1 MTTQILLRSPK
12 TPFETT
18 SAEKALSKNL
28 LGHNS
33 GNLVFLE
40 TAYKILDTRDAE
52 ITPDR
57 FAAYKMGADEINERF
72 DVYVIPLANAFRPTF
87 VASLERLTK
96 VLEGLKIPVV
106 VLGAGLQSPLP
117 YAAGEE
123 RPFDDGVKAFARAV
137 LDRSASIG
145 VRGEYTQDYLQRLG
159 FRDVEVIGCPSMY
172 MRGDQLSVTKRVP
185 SLTPESR
192 IAINLTRR
200 VKAMGPIVAS
210 HVERY
215 PNLRYIAQENE
226 TLRLLLW
233 QEDVYN
239 SPPDYPMPSRV
250 DHPLIRDDKTRLFLD
265 PWPWLEYMRGFD
277 FSFGNRIHGNIVGL
291 LAGTPS
297 YVLAHDTRT
306 LELAKYFQIPHR
318 EAAGLSPDTDAAELY
333 EEADYGPMIAGHA
346 ERFRTFI
353 DYMERHGLHHIFEPG
368 EDLTKFDRQV
378 AEVDYPPAVRLR
390 PRSIVRR
397 ARRRTGRLV
406 RDVKARV
413 GLGKT

>member
-18 SAEKALSKNL
+18 SAETALSKNL

-106 VLGAGLQSPLP
+106 VLGAGLQAPLP
-117 YAAGEE
+117 YEAGAP
-123 RPFDDGVKAFARAV
+123 RAFDDGVKAFAKAV

-172 MRGDQLSVTKRVP
+172 LRGDQLSVTKRVP

-215 PNLRYIAQENE
+215 PNMRYIAQENE
-226 TLRLLLW
+226 TLQLLLW
-233 QEDVYN
+233 GEDVYN

-265 PWPWLEYMRGFD
+265 PWPWLEYLRGFE
-277 FSFGNRIHGNIVGL
+277 FSFGNRIHGNIVSL

-306 LELAKYFQIPHR
+306 LELARYFQIPHR
-318 EAAGLSPDTDAAELY
+318 EARELPPDTDAAELY
-333 EEADYGPMIAGHA
+333 AEADYGPMLAGHA

-353 DYMERHGLHHIFEPG
+353 DYVERHGLHHIFEPG

-378 AEVDYPPAVRLR
+378 AEVDYPPAVRLK
-390 PRSIVRR
+390 PRMAIRQV
-397 ARRRTGRLV
+397 RRRTRRAV
-406 RDVKARV
+406 RRV
-413 GLGKT
+413 VERVRLGKT

>member
-12 TPFETT
+12 TPFETN
-18 SAEKALSKNL
+18 SAEFALGDNL

-33 GNLVFLE
+33 GNLIFLE
-40 TAYKILDTRDAE
+40 TAYKILDTHDAE

-87 VASLERLTK
+87 ENSLGRLTK

-106 VLGAGLQSPLP
+106 VLGAGLQSSIP
-117 YAAGEE
+117 YAAGHE
-123 RPFDDGVKAFARAV
+123 RPFDETVKAFAAAV
-137 LDRSASIG
+137 LDRSPSIG

-159 FRDVEVIGCPSMY
+159 FRDVEVIGCPSMFLH
-172 MRGDQLSVTKRVP
+172 GDQLSVTKKVP
-185 SLTPESR
+185 RLTQESR

-200 VKAMGPIVAS
+200 VTAMGPLVAS

-233 QEDVYN
+233 REDVYK
-239 SPPDYPMPSRV
+239 SPPDHPMPSRI
-250 DHPLIRDDKTRLFLD
+250 DHPLIRDDKARLFLD
-265 PWPWLEYMRGFD
+265 PWPWLEYLRGFE
-277 FSFGNRIHGNIVGL
+277 FSFGNRIHGNIIAL
-291 LAGTPS
+291 LAGTPA
-297 YVLAHDTRT
+297 YVLVHDTRT
-306 LELAKYFQIPHR
+306 LELARYFEIPHR
-318 EAAGLSPDTDAAELY
+318 AVTDLPPDTDAADLY
-333 EEADYGPMIAGHA
+333 AEADYGPMLAGHA
-346 ERFRTFI
+346 KRFRTFI

-378 AEVDYPPAVRLR
+378 AAVDYPPPVRIHR
-390 PRSIVRR
+390 RTKVRRVRYR
-397 ARRRTGRLV
+397 ARRVIRRV
-406 RDVKARV
+406 ASRV
-413 GLGKT
+413 GLGAG

>member
-1 MTTQILLRSPK
+1 MTRQILLRSPK
-12 TPFETT
+12 SPFETT
-18 SAEKALSKNL
+18 SAETALSKNL

-72 DVYVIPLANAFRPTF
+72 DVYVIPLANAFRATF
-87 VASLERLTK
+87 GASLARLTK

-106 VLGAGLQSPLP
+106 VLGAGLQAPLP
-117 YAAGEE
+117 YVSGTP
-123 RPFDDGVKAFARAV
+123 RRFDEGVKAFAKAV

-172 MRGDQLSVTKRVP
+172 YRGDQLSVTKRVP
-185 SLTPESR
+185 GLTPESR

-200 VKAMGPIVAS
+200 VSDMAPIVAS
-210 HVERY
+210 HVEKY
-215 PNLRYIAQENE
+215 PNLEYIAQENE

-233 QEDVYN
+233 HEDVFD

-265 PWPWLEYMRGFD
+265 PWPWLEYMRGFE

-297 YVLAHDTRT
+297 YVIAHDTRT
-306 LELAKYFQIPHR
+306 LELARYFQIPHR
-318 EAAGLSPDTDAAELY
+318 EAPGISPDTDAAELY
-333 EEADYGPMIAGHA
+333 EEADFGPMIAGHG

-368 EDLTKFDRQV
+368 EDQTKFDRQI
-378 AEVDYPPAVRLR
+378 AEVDYPPPVRLK
-390 PRSIVRR
+390 PRTIIRR
-397 ARRRTGRLV
+397 ARRRTRLTV
-406 RDVKARV
+406 SSVAARV
-413 GLGKT
+413 GLAKS

>member
-18 SAEKALSKNL
+18 SPETALSKNL

-40 TAYKILDTRDAE
+40 TAYKILDTHDAE

-72 DVYVIPLANAFRPTF
+72 DVYVIPLANAFR
-87 VASLERLTK
+87 ASFTGSLGRLTK

-106 VLGAGLQSPLP
+106 VLGAGLQSRLP

-123 RPFDDGVKAFARAV
+123 RPFDDGVKAFVRAV
-137 LDRSASIG
+137 LDRSSSIG
-145 VRGEYTQDYLQRLG
+145 VRGEYTQDYLRRLG

-172 MRGDQLSVTKRVP
+172 LRGDQLSVTKRVP
-185 SLTPESR
+185 SLTSESR

-200 VKAMGPIVAS
+200 VHDMWPVVTS

-233 QEDVYN
+233 GEDIYK

-265 PWPWLEYMRGFD
+265 PWPWLEYMRSFE
-277 FSFGNRIHGNIVGL
+277 FSFGNRIHGNIVAL

-306 LELAKYFQIPHR
+306 LELARYFQIPHR
-318 EAAGLSPDTDAAELY
+318 ETPGLAADTDAAALY
-333 EEADYGPMIAGHA
+333 EEADYGPMLSGHA

-368 EDLTKFDRQV
+368 EDLTKFDRQI

-390 PRSIVRR
+390 PRTIVRR
-397 ARRRTGRLV
+397 ARRRTRRV
-406 RDVKARV
+406 VKRVAARV
-413 GLGKT
+413 GLGKG

>member
-12 TPFETT
+12 TPFETA
-18 SAEKALSKNL
+18 SAETALSQNL

-40 TAYKILDTRDAE
+40 AAYKILDTRDAE

-87 VASLERLTK
+87 VASLGRLTK

-117 YAAGEE
+117 YEGGVP
-123 RPFDDGVKAFARAV
+123 RVFDDGVKAFARAA

-172 MRGDQLSVTKRVP
+172 LRGDQLSVTKKVP
-185 SLTPESR
+185 TLTPNSR

-200 VKAMGPIVAS
+200 VSAMGPIVAS

-233 QEDVYN
+233 REDVYN
-239 SPPDYPMPSRV
+239 SPPGYLMPSRV

-306 LELAKYFQIPHR
+306 LELARYFQIPHR
-318 EAAGLSPDTDAAELY
+318 EAPGLAPDTDAAELY

-353 DYMERHGLHHIFEPG
+353 DYVERHGLHHIFEPG
-368 EDLTKFDRQV
+368 EDLAKFDRQV
-378 AEVDYPPAVRLR
+378 AEVDYPPAVRLK

-397 ARRRTGRLV
+397 ARRRTGRVV
-406 RDVKARV
+406 RRVKARV
-413 GLGKT
+413 GLG